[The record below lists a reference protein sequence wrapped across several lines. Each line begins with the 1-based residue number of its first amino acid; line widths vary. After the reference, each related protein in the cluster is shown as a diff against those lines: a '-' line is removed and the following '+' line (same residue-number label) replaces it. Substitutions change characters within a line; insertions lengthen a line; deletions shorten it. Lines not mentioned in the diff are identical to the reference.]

1 MEIELGLVAAP
12 AALETTD
19 VDGMTEVGAKAIETV
34 AGTAADLVAAAAL
47 AIEAATVDM
56 VATIVQSSEVVAEGC
71 SI

>member
-19 VDGMTEVGAKAIETV
+19 VDGMTEVGAKEIE
-34 AGTAADLVAAAAL
+34 TAADLVAAAAL
-47 AIEAATVDM
+47 AIEAATMDM
-56 VATIVQSSEVVAEGC
+56 VATIVQSLEVVAEGC